1 MDQAALSVPQFPLLF
16 YYFFFEDLDA
26 LLSTLDDAGLKPRC
40 TARAGQSLVKIALCS
55 QRLPVRHGI
64 REPRAC
70 SEAY

>member
-1 MDQAALSVPQFPLLF
+1 MKPVLRRMDAATYVKGIGRPLI
-16 YYFFFEDLDA
+16 
-26 LLSTLDDAGLKPRC
+26 
-40 TARAGQSLVKIALCS
+40 KIALCS